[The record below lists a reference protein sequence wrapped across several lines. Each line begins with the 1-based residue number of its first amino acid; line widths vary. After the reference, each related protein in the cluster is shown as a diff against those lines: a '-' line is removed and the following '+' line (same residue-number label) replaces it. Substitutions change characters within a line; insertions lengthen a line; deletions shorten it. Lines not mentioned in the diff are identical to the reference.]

1 MKRSVL
7 DITKKLYRSN
17 NRIRLDA
24 HDLTNVDYYIFKKTG
39 YTFSNVLYEMTNI
52 NPKESVKLSINNV
65 FIPND
70 DFIIESDKNS
80 ITVKLLK
87 NKILYEYELNSDDVV
102 ILNASIEY
110 A

>member
-7 DITKKLYRSN
+7 DITKKLYRSK
-17 NRIRLDA
+17 NRIQLDA
-24 HDLTNVDYYIFKKTG
+24 YDLNDNNYYIFKKVG
-39 YTFSNVLYEMTNI
+39 YKFSDVLYEMDSI
-52 NPKESVKLSINNV
+52 NPKNNIKITVNNV

-70 DFIIESDKNS
+70 DFIVESDNNS
-80 ITVKLLK
+80 ITIKLIK
-87 NKILYEYELNSDDVV
+87 NKIGYENQLDSDDVV